1 MPFRGV
7 ADIVFC
13 LDASD
18 SMSPCFEQ
26 VRSHLGDFISSLSR
40 PGQSSWDLRFDFVAH
55 SCSQDGK
62 VHRLASARS
71 RSLVGDLYGQ
81 GQSSD
86 RFFTKDVGELKTA
99 LGGITTAG
107 NEATLLG
114 LDFALD
120 FPWREAA
127 ACHRVV
133 ILMTDEPFETG
144 AIQAEQ
150 LAVLTKLIGKIQTLK
165 VMLYLV
171 TPESQVFSSL
181 SEVDRCE
188 HWVVD
193 GQGNGLASADFKEV
207 FSFIGKS
214 VSVSQDQTRK
224 QGTSLAPRALFGQDC
239 WGTATSQNFR
249 E

>member
-26 VRSHLGDFISSLSR
+26 VRNHLGDFISSLSR
-40 PGQSSWDLRFDFVAH
+40 PGQGSWDLRFDFLAH

-62 VHRLASARS
+62 VHRLASALS
-71 RSLVGDLYGQ
+71 ESLIGDLYGQ
-81 GQSSD
+81 GQSAG

-99 LGGITTAG
+99 LGRIMTAG
-107 NEATLLG
+107 NEATLFG
-114 LDFALD
+114 LDVALD

-150 LAVLTKLIGKIQTLK
+150 LAVLKKLIGKIQTLK

-171 TPESQVFSSL
+171 TPESQVYSSL

-214 VSVSQDQTRK
+214 VSVSQGQTGK
-224 QGTSLAPRALFGQDC
+224 QGPAAAPRALFGQDR
-239 WGTATSQNFR
+239 WGAGTSQNFR